1 MINCELLESPLT
13 DALIDEL
20 VTCSKLLFNVAPDRL
35 YISKLNQYISPLALI
50 ARNKEGSIIGFKLG
64 YAQSDDVFYSWL
76 GGVHPQYRN
85 IGVASEMIEAQH
97 GWCKQ
102 KNFSMIRTKSHKDN
116 QTMYALNHKHGFH
129 VIGFDY
135 SILHGAR
142 LIFSKNFYS

>member
-1 MINCELLESPLT
+1 MFNCVLLESSLT
-13 DALIDEL
+13 DELIDEL
-20 VTCSKLLFNVAPDRL
+20 VICSKLLFNVSPDRQ
-35 YISKLNQYISPLALI
+35 YISKLNQHKSPLTFI
-50 ARNKEGSIIGFKLG
+50 VRNNECAIVGFKLG

-85 IGVASEMIEAQH
+85 IGLASEMIKTQH
-97 GWCKQ
+97 KWCKQ

-135 SILHGAR
+135 SMLHGAR